1 MTSQHLA
8 FYERNL
14 IVKQQPN
21 KKKTQL
27 DTMKDSCCIPQ
38 TAEESAAKKELRA
51 MIKNYLAEEMKKMKM
66 SVEEQLKTTEDVL
79 NKKLEVVEG
88 ATAKK
93 GGKGSAK
100 GKRK

>member
-1 MTSQHLA
+1 
-8 FYERNL
+8 
-14 IVKQQPN
+14 
-21 KKKTQL
+21 
-27 DTMKDSCCIPQ
+27 MKDSCCIPQ